1 MPEATNAPPTAA
13 RRSRDGLRIRP
24 RIRIVRGAVIAFGP
38 GKADLLDAIRAK
50 GSIRKAA
57 ESLGMSYMRAWH
69 LVQTMNAEFR
79 EPVVSTVRG
88 GEGRGGTWVTAAG
101 EAILVLYRE
110 MESASLRAMA
120 PTWRRL
126 RPYLRR

>member
-1 MPEATNAPPTAA
+1 MTAA
-13 RRSRDGLRIRP
+13 AKSATAIRARP
-24 RIRIVRGAVIAFGP
+24 RIRILRGTVIAFGP

-57 ESLGMSYMRAWH
+57 EKLGMSYMRAWH

-79 EPVVSTVRG
+79 APVVSTVRG
-88 GEGRGGTWVTAAG
+88 GERRGGTSVTATG
-101 EAILVLYRE
+101 EAVLVLYRE
-110 MESASLRAMA
+110 MESASVGAMVPA
-120 PTWRRL
+120 WHRL